1 MQGEELGHPMGK
13 LVRRSRELES
23 WFFGLTW
30 QLLVSVGLGYQEGL
44 STEGGLPL
52 EKDSRAFSGRLPYR
66 MES

>member
-1 MQGEELGHPMGK
+1 MQEEELGHPMGK

-30 QLLVSVGLGYQEGL
+30 QLCVSVDLGYQDGL
-44 STEGGLPL
+44 STEGSLPL
-52 EKDSRAFSGRLPYR
+52 EKGSRAFSGRLPYR